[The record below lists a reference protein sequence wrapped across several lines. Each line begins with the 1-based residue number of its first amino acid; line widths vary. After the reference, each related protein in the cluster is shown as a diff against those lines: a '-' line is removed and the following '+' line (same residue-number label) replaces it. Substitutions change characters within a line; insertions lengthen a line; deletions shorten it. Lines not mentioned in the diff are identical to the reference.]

1 MLRQDMELGGVRLK
15 RGDQIVAMLVAANL
29 DPAANMHPEKLL
41 LVLLVLILGALLV
54 VGPWPGATKRG
65 FENWHRRDKP

>member
-54 VGPWPGATKRG
+54 IVDDPHVHHDALE
-65 FENWHRRDKP
+65 FRREAD